1 MSKLKVLKENPE
13 LLGELEGQLR
23 EISASVR
30 RMLAGP
36 LNERA
41 LLLLINDACPSK
53 VGIQDIKH
61 VLDAVANLDS
71 KYLRK
76 KIKQ

>member
-13 LLGELEGQLR
+13 LLNELEEQLR
-23 EISASVR
+23 AMSGAVR
-30 RMLAGP
+30 RLLAGP

-41 LLLLINDACPSK
+41 LLLLINDACPAK
-53 VGIQDIKH
+53 VGISDIKV

-71 KYLRK
+71 KYLKK